1 MLRLLNYWHKVLI
14 GKDYLL
20 ALSCSVGLLLPAFS
34 LVDKSCRDA

>member
-14 GKDYLL
+14 GKDYLPTL
-20 ALSCSVGLLLPAFS
+20 GSSVGLLLPAFF